1 MPTLTSEPDLISQAE
16 FARRLGVSRQ
26 YIGRLVKK
34 GKLELVGRKLDADA
48 SMAVLEGL
56 ADPAR
61 PRKTSLAASPPSR
74 EIVAEQPE
82 PADDPEGAIIKGEKR
97 APTFA
102 EAKTM
107 KEVYLAKMARLKY
120 QEEAGRFLE
129 KAEVERR
136 AQNVGMVV
144 RQNLLSLPSRL
155 MDQLAFESDPREI
168 NALLEAEVR
177 EVLTMLAEELM
188 NG

>member
-1 MPTLTSEPDLISQAE
+1 MPTLISEPELVSQAE
-16 FARRLGVSRQ
+16 LARRLGVSRQ
-26 YIGRLVKK
+26 YISKLVKE
-34 GKLELVGRKLDADA
+34 GKLELVGRKLDAEA

-56 ADPAR
+56 SDPAR
-61 PRKTSLAASPPSR
+61 PRKTSFASAPPAR
-74 EIVAEQPE
+74 EVVPEQPA
-82 PADDPEGAIIKGEKR
+82 PASDPEGAIIKGEKR

-107 KEVYLAKMARLKY
+107 KEVYLAKMARLKFE
-120 QEEAGRFLE
+120 EEAGRFLE

-136 AQNVGMVV
+136 AQEVGMVV

-155 MDQLAFESDPREI
+155 MDQLAAESDPREI
-168 NALLEAEVR
+168 NALLEGEVR
-177 EVLTMLAEELM
+177 EVLKMLAEELT

>member
-1 MPTLTSEPDLISQAE
+1 MPTLTSEPELVSQAE
-16 FARRLGVSRQ
+16 LARRLGVSRQ
-26 YIGRLVKK
+26 YISKLVKE
-34 GKLELVGRKLDADA
+34 GKLELVGRKLDAEA

-56 ADPAR
+56 SDPAR
-61 PRKTSLAASPPSR
+61 PRKTALASAPPAR
-74 EIVAEQPE
+74 EIVDRE
-82 PADDPEGAIIKGEKR
+82 PP
-97 APTFA
+97 PTFA

-120 QEEAGRFLE
+120 EEEAGRFLE

-136 AQNVGMVV
+136 AQEVGMVV

-155 MDQLAFESDPREI
+155 MDQLAAESDPREI
-168 NALLEAEVR
+168 NALLEGEVR
-177 EVLTMLAEELM
+177 EVLKMLAEELA

>member
-16 FARRLGVSRQ
+16 LARRLGVSRQ
-26 YIGRLVKK
+26 YVGRLVKQ
-34 GKLELVGRKLDADA
+34 GKLELVGRKLDAEA

-61 PRKTSLAASPPSR
+61 PRKTNLAASPPAR
-74 EIVAEQPE
+74 EVVAEQSE

-120 QEEAGRFLE
+120 EEEAGRFLE
-129 KAEVERR
+129 KSEVERR
-136 AQNVGMVV
+136 AQEVGMVV

-155 MDQLAFESDPREI
+155 MDQLAAESDPREI
-168 NALLEAEVR
+168 NALLDAEVR
-177 EVLTMLAEELM
+177 EVLTMLAEELT